1 MSTTASLNDK
11 TYDVESSKDSIII
24 VKSLADIPGG
34 RTLDVTGFD
43 EDYIG
48 AGHLIAKNAN
58 GNFVP
63 LPISEGEYIEDLTG
77 LELVGVLKITVP
89 IDKPFAPIV
98 TMGQV
103 NAAASPYTVTDA
115 LKALLPNINFIY

>member
-43 EDYIG
+43 EDYIS
-48 AGHLIAKNAN
+48 AGHIIAKNAN

-63 LPISEGEYIEDLTG
+63 LPI
-77 LELVGVLKITVP
+77 
-89 IDKPFAPIV
+89 
-98 TMGQV
+98 
-103 NAAASPYTVTDA
+103 
-115 LKALLPNINFIY
+115 